1 MDLFAA
7 LATLPLAPLRGLLA
21 VAKAIQSEADR
32 QLYDPG
38 AARGQLEQVESAE
51 RSGDLSAEDRERAE
65 REIVGRLV
73 ATPPGKAETENGEE
87 GQG

>member
-7 LATLPLAPLRGLLA
+7 IATLPLAPVRGLLA
-21 VAKAIQSEADR
+21 VAKVIQGEVDR

-38 AARGQLEQVESAE
+38 NARRQIEQLESAQQ
-51 RSGDLSAEDRERAE
+51 SGDLSDADREQAE

-73 ATPPGKAETENGEE
+73 AQPSDTTSDNGGEE
-87 GQG
+87 QE

>member
-7 LATLPLAPLRGLLA
+7 IATLPLAPVRGLLA
-21 VAKAIQSEADR
+21 VAKVIQGEVDR

-38 AARGQLEQVESAE
+38 NARRQIEQLESAE
-51 RSGDLSAEDRERAE
+51 QSGDLSDADREQAE

-73 ATPPGKAETENGEE
+73 AQPSDTTSDNGEE
-87 GQG
+87 EQG